1 MGIAPRWFVTFAVL
15 FSAIIHSIK
24 MCAARLSPIGYIMRW
39 RERERERQRL
49 FTAGVCVCIHDA
61 VSHPSLSPRA
71 LQLNLIDLNKV
82 WYVEYRALER
92 EQLSS

>member
-39 RERERERQRL
+39 RERERERDSASSL
-49 FTAGVCVCIHDA
+49 LVCVCLH
-61 VSHPSLSPRA
+61 S
-71 LQLNLIDLNKV
+71 
-82 WYVEYRALER
+82 
-92 EQLSS
+92 